1 MNGHME
7 EATTPP
13 PGKEAGGRIR
23 QTATIILALVLITL
37 GVYTLWP
44 FSSALVWAVIFA
56 IALWPLYRRAVD
68 RFGKGRYNV
77 LMPSV
82 FTFGVALVFIVPL
95 IMVGIQL
102 AHETHAATEW
112 LRDVERNGIA
122 EPDTIKN
129 LPFLQSQTEEWWK
142 QNLSDPGSAHELV
155 ERLTR
160 GHMMNVSRMIV
171 LQLARRLTL
180 FAFTLLTLF
189 FLFRNGDSVTRQIRR
204 AIARLFGANGERV
217 GLRMVDSVHGTVDGL
232 VLVGLGVGVIL
243 GVIYVF
249 AGVPEPA
256 LFGMVTAVAAMIPL
270 AAPVVFSVA
279 ALILAAQGSIAWAIA
294 VFASGVVVTFVADHF
309 IRPALI
315 GGSTK
320 LPFLWV
326 LLGILGGVETW
337 GLIGLFLGPAVMSAL
352 FLLWREWVQEEA

>member
-1 MNGHME
+1 MV
-7 EATTPP
+7 EAEPAPP
-13 PGKEAGGRIR
+13 VEKRDGRIR
-23 QTATIILALVLITL
+23 QTATVVLALVLTGL
-37 GVYTLWP
+37 GAYTLWP
-44 FSSALVWAVIFA
+44 FLSALVWAVIFA
-56 IALWPLYRRAVD
+56 IALWPLYRRATA
-68 RFGKGRYNV
+68 RFGKGHYNV
-77 LMPSV
+77 LMPGV
-82 FTFGVALVFIVPL
+82 FTLGVALVFIVPL
-95 IMVGIQL
+95 TIVGIQL

-112 LRDVERNGIA
+112 LRDVERNGIP
-122 EPDTIKN
+122 EPDAVKT
-129 LPFLQSQTEEWWK
+129 LPFLQGQTEEWWK

-171 LQLARRLTL
+171 IQLARRLTL
-180 FAFTLLTLF
+180 FAFTVLTLF
-189 FLFRNGDSVTRQIRR
+189 FLFRNGETVTRQIRR
-204 AIARLFGANGERV
+204 AITRLFGPGGERV
-217 GLRMVDSVHGTVDGL
+217 GLRMVESVHGTVDGL

-270 AAPVVFSVA
+270 AAPLVFTVA
-279 ALILAAQGSIAWAIA
+279 ALILAAQGAIAWAIA

-315 GGSTK
+315 GGSTQ

-326 LLGILGGVETW
+326 LLGILGGVESW

-352 FLLWREWVQEEA
+352 FLLWREWVEEEKA